1 MADQE
6 SIAKRAHE
14 LYLQRGSV
22 PGHELDDWLQAE
34 MELSAA
40 ESPEEHETP
49 SERPVTTGGARRN
62 RREQQTQPSNRRS
75 LRP

>member
-49 SERPVTTGGARRN
+49 GISELKLTSWMPAVKSSFKEI
-62 RREQQTQPSNRRS
+62 EQP
-75 LRP
+75 

>member
-1 MADQE
+1 MPVRRVGGAT
-6 SIAKRAHE
+6 
-14 LYLQRGSV
+14 GSV
-22 PGHELDDWLQAE
+22 FAYTHELDDWLQAE